1 MLCVNYCICI
11 KKVLH
16 GWFYPLQMDYFLTH
30 DRNNSFHLLFYRSLC
45 YSVYVYI
52 HNTFLWEKITWFFFL
67 DRMIPISLKKLC
79 LKGGLEL
86 WWFFISYGIKTVL
99 WQLRQSNCCSKI
111 AQMSS
116 ELLSDRSNRL
126 KSSCEVLNFHSIIW
140 SVVMEGVSGDKSQV
154 SCKHWFPSHLS
165 MYIICSFKIRQGT
178 HRSFSSKISLSFVKI
193 QLFWLWFLS
202 SLLKKSGTTELK
214 DEICSAWHKIC
225 RVKMNFISTFVA
237 PISVLKLF
245 SIVVASN

>member
-1 MLCVNYCICI
+1 MITLFNNIFNKTINCWHEVGCFNRGGTEAEEWDAEFKTRNTAPKAMLCVNYCICI
-11 KKVLH
+11 KKVLY
-16 GWFYPLQMDYFLTH
+16 GWFYPLQLDYFLTH

-79 LKGGLEL
+79 LEGGLEL

-140 SVVMEGVSGDKSQV
+140 SVVMEGVSGDKS
-154 SCKHWFPSHLS
+154 
-165 MYIICSFKIRQGT
+165 
-178 HRSFSSKISLSFVKI
+178 
-193 QLFWLWFLS
+193 
-202 SLLKKSGTTELK
+202 
-214 DEICSAWHKIC
+214 
-225 RVKMNFISTFVA
+225 
-237 PISVLKLF
+237 
-245 SIVVASN
+245 